1 MEAKLYDQK
10 RFSFFSILQLVAMVS
25 GRKDPSATLSVL
37 YQEVTVSPQ
46 LIIHVFIK
54 SNNEKQQK

>member
-10 RFSFFSILQLVAMVS
+10 IFPFFSILQLVAMVS
-25 GRKDPSATLSVL
+25 GRGDPSATLNVL

-54 SNNEKQQK
+54 SNNEKQK